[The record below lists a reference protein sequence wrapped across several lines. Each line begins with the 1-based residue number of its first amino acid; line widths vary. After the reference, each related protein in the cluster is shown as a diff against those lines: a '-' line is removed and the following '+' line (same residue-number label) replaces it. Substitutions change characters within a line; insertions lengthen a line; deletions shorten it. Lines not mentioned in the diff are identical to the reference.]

1 MIEIE
6 CVPDL
11 RERMLAAV
19 QLEGN
24 VLDMSQFTGT
34 VTAESVATRWYP
46 CGTVC
51 CLAGWAINCHPQ
63 GSAVL
68 AQVVTTGPY
77 PVESDG
83 HRLHPEA
90 TAARKILEACGI
102 PSPDFYDM
110 DDVGD
115 LEDGSANARA
125 MNWLRT
131 GEQE

>member
-24 VLDMSQFTGT
+24 HMDMSQFTGT
-34 VTAESVATRWYP
+34 VTDESVATRWYP

-63 GSAVL
+63 GAAVL
-68 AQVVTTGPY
+68 AEVQSVAIRL
-77 PVESDG
+77 DG
-83 HRLHPEA
+83 IRARRHHPES
-90 TAARKILEACGI
+90 TAARQILEACGI
-102 PSPDFYDM
+102 VPPDFYDM